1 MSLFNSLKSQHERL
15 MRSMD
20 DQKTLPLA
28 SAAAVMRIRRE
39 KVDEALSRMHKK
51 GMFGSDQPYVD
62 DTLGLVIRDKRY
74 APLASL
80 LHAAGELTRKVDEA
94 LQNLKRVRR
103 VSSQQLNSERVRAVG
118 NFVRDVVDS
127 AMKKGDPSAVLRD
140 RTGTLMRDLIAPE
153 VIPDGTD
160 GLRPMAQTL
169 SLMASCA
176 AGLKDFALM
185 HPDMHYDNELSAY
198 VLSACHQIEAWNG
211 CGIQAGSYSPET
223 DPAVQAIERRLGNE
237 IAPGLTRRLDELH
250 AAAAR
255 GRSVPQHYDDPMLQ
269 EVAQKCADIRVL
281 SRQPQSAAV
290 RNAMARVNAILDD
303 ILSQLHAVPESR
315 EQAGVRSLRVC
326 YLPMLEE
333 LLEKYIRYE
342 ARAQSTDTLRVMMDT
357 ENALAIDLPRALQ
370 KLLQDLRTEDAIDL
384 EAQTVALRQKMQLD
398 GLLSNND
405 SQS

>member
-1 MSLFNSLKSQHERL
+1 MSLFNSLKSQYERL
-15 MRSMD
+15 SRSMD
-20 DQKTLPLA
+20 DQKILPLA
-28 SAAAVMRIRRE
+28 SAAAVMRIRRD

-62 DTLGLVIRDKRY
+62 DALGLLVRDKRY
-74 APLASL
+74 APLAAL
-80 LHAAGELTRKVDEA
+80 LHASSELTRKVDEA

-103 VSSQQLNSERVRAVG
+103 ISNQQLNNERARAVG

-127 AMKKGDPSAVLRD
+127 AMNKGNTAAVFRD
-140 RTGTLMRDLIAPE
+140 RTGTLMRDLISPD
-153 VIPDGTD
+153 VMPDGAD
-160 GLRPMAQTL
+160 GLKPMAQTL
-169 SLMASCA
+169 SLMASSA
-176 AGLKDFALM
+176 AGLKDFALT
-185 HPDMHYDNELSAY
+185 HPDMHYDTELSAY

-223 DPAVQAIERRLGNE
+223 DPAVQVLERRLGEE

-255 GRSVPQHYDDPMLQ
+255 GRAIPQQYDDPMLQ
-269 EVAQKCADIRVL
+269 EVAKRCADIRVL
-281 SRQPQSAAV
+281 SRQPQSANV

-303 ILSQLHAVPESR
+303 ILAQLHAVPESR
-315 EQAGVRSLRVC
+315 GQAGVRSLRVC

-342 ARAQSTDTLRVMMDT
+342 ARSQNTDTLRVMLDT

-398 GLLSNND
+398 GLLSSD
-405 SQS
+405 GSRS

>member
-1 MSLFNSLKSQHERL
+1 MSLFNSLKTQYERL
-15 MRSMD
+15 ARSMD

-39 KVDEALSRMHKK
+39 KVDDALARMHKR
-51 GMFGSDQPYVD
+51 GFFGADQPYVD
-62 DTLGLVIRDKRY
+62 DAMALVVRDKRY
-74 APLASL
+74 APLAAL
-80 LHAAGELTRKVDEA
+80 LHASGELSRKVDEA
-94 LQNLKRVRR
+94 QQNLKRVRR
-103 VSSQQLNSERVRAVG
+103 VSNQYLNTERVRAVG

-127 AMKKGDPSAVLRD
+127 AMNKQDTASLLRD
-140 RTGTLMRDLIAPE
+140 RTGTLMRDLIAPD
-153 VIPDGTD
+153 VPPDGQD

-169 SLMASCA
+169 SLMAASA
-176 AGLKDFALM
+176 AGLKDFALT
-185 HPDMHYDNELSAY
+185 HPDMHYDTELSAY
-198 VLSACHQIEAWNG
+198 VLAACHQIDAWNG

-223 DPAVQAIERRLGNE
+223 DPAVQALEIRLGNE

-250 AAAAR
+250 AVAAR
-255 GRSVPQHYDDPMLQ
+255 GQTMPQHYDDPMLQ
-269 EVAQKCADIRVL
+269 EVAKNCADIRVL
-281 SRQPQSAAV
+281 SRQPQSANV

-303 ILSQLHAVPESR
+303 ILAQLHAVPESR

-342 ARAQSTDTLRVMMDT
+342 SRAQSSDTLRVMIDT
-357 ENALAIDLPRALQ
+357 ENALSVDLPRALQ

-398 GLLSNND
+398 GLLEND
-405 SQS
+405 TNPV

>member
-1 MSLFNSLKSQHERL
+1 
-15 MRSMD
+15 MD

-39 KVDEALSRMHKK
+39 KVDDALARMHKR
-51 GMFGSDQPYVD
+51 GFFGTDQPYVD
-62 DTLGLVIRDKRY
+62 NALSLVVRDKRY
-74 APLASL
+74 APLAAL
-80 LHAAGELTRKVDEA
+80 LHAAGELSRKVDEA
-94 LQNLKRVRR
+94 QQNLRRVRR
-103 VSSQQLNSERVRAVG
+103 VNSQQLNTERVRAVG

-127 AMKKGDPSAVLRD
+127 AMNKQDTASLLRG
-140 RTGTLMRDLIAPE
+140 RTGELVRDLIAPE
-153 VIPDGTD
+153 AAPAGQD

-169 SLMASCA
+169 ALMAASA
-176 AGLKDFALM
+176 AGLKDFALT
-185 HPDMHYDNELSAY
+185 HPDMHYDTELSAF
-198 VLSACHQIEAWNG
+198 VLAACHQTEAWIG
-211 CGIQAGSYSPET
+211 CGIQAGHYAPES
-223 DPAVQAIERRLGNE
+223 DPAVQALENKLGND

-255 GRSVPQHYDDPMLQ
+255 GQAAPQYYDDPMLQ
-269 EVAQKCADIRVL
+269 EVAKSCADIRVL
-281 SRQPQSAAV
+281 SRQPQSANV

-342 ARAQSTDTLRVMMDT
+342 GRAQNADTLRVMIDT
-357 ENALAIDLPRALQ
+357 ENALSTDLPRALQ

-398 GLLSNND
+398 GLLGND
-405 SQS
+405 SQSS